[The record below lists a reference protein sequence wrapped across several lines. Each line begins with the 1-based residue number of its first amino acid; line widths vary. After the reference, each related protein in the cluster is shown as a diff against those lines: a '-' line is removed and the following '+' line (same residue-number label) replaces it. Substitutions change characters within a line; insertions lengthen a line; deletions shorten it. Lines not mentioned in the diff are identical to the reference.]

1 MFGVKTKLKEEMLKL
16 HGEVPREFYDAD
28 YYAGNIKSNWE
39 TAYDWQHFGKLFM
52 EWAKVIMLGF
62 PEAKSFLDVGC
73 ARGFLEKGMLHVAER
88 SKLEIEIEGFDVATW
103 AIENCEPEAKPFVS
117 VAGVE
122 DYEFRRSFDVMVC
135 LDTFGHLTEEQVT
148 NFLIRSRP
156 HISDCGFFAIELST
170 QEHNL
175 AEPSHV
181 NLQIR
186 GWWND
191 KFYECGWIADWETR
205 MMTAMVMRKKFI
217 KSCKVE
223 IFVFKAKRKE
233 IIDTHFDRKILDF
246 ARMIDEN

>member
-39 TAYDWQHFGKLFM
+39 TAYDWQHFGKLFRD
-52 EWAKVIMLGF
+52 WAKFIVLGF

-73 ARGFLEKGMLHVAER
+73 AKGFLEKAIYDLAER
-88 SKLEIEIEGFDVATW
+88 SKLEIEIEGFDVASW
-103 AIENCEPEAKPFVS
+103 AIENCEPEAKSLVS
-117 VAGVE
+117 LAGVE
-122 DYEFRRSFDVMVC
+122 DYEFKRDFDVMIC
-135 LDTFGHLTEEQVT
+135 LDTFGHLTEKQVT
-148 NFLIRSRP
+148 DFLVRSRP
-156 HISDCGFFAIELST
+156 HINDCGFFAIELST

-181 NLQIR
+181 NLQTR
-186 GWWND
+186 EWWER
-191 KFYECGWIADWETR
+191 KFFNCGWHSDWETL
-205 MMTAMVMRKKFI
+205 MMTALAMQKKFI

-223 IFVFKAKRKE
+223 IFIFKANGKG
-233 IIDTHFDRKILDF
+233 IIDTRLDRKILDF